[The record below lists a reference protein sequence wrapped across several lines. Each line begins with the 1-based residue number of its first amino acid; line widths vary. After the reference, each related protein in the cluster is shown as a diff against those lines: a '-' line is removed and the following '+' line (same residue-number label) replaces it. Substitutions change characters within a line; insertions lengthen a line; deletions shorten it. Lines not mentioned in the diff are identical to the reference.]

1 MAAVFGVVSIIAFI
15 WSAFRNHVVYRALID
30 SFPPELKGGITAKFA
45 LHVIAISPSTPL
57 SLQAEYMKSLVAGCV
72 AMLCFS
78 LALFCA
84 DKVEGWLV
92 LGGFLLVA
100 ISTIKSWK
108 TYKQNCHR
116 TVARKGKE
124 ES

>member
-1 MAAVFGVVSIIAFI
+1 VAAVFGVVSIIAFI

-30 SFPPELKGGITAKFA
+30 SFPPELNDGITAKFA
-45 LHVIAISPSTPL
+45 LHVIALSPSTPL
-57 SLQAEYMKSLVAGCV
+57 SLQAEYVKSLVAGCV

-84 DKVEGWLV
+84 EKVEGWLV

-100 ISTIKSWK
+100 ISTIKAWK
-108 TYKQNCHR
+108 TYRQNCNR
-116 TVARKGKE
+116 AVAHNDTE